1 MALINVGASLPS
13 YVWAVVRFLLSA
25 GGQYPAD
32 RARELLC
39 PATLMPG
46 DTATFSDAV
55 STLKD
60 LALITDDD
68 GELRLSAAARELSP
82 GDVAGF
88 SDLLRRAVLGQAQN
102 AGLDGSGEQTV
113 TKDAGAKDLVR
124 ALAWFLTLDAFTPL
138 DADDVIQLQES
149 AFPARLGNPI
159 VNDVRWGFF
168 LYWALALGFA
178 ARSLLDK
185 DQGQRQVRRLVPDCT
200 VAVRRTVLAVWP
212 KGERIDAANAIDR
225 IIEELPVL
233 PGGRYSRMLGLPAPA
248 TDVSSSLSTALL
260 RGDHEWIS
268 LEQRSDA
275 ARDVFLTDPDAAS
288 GRRRVSE
295 IIITGSLDD

>member
-1 MALINVGASLPS
+1 MALINEGASFPS

-32 RARELLC
+32 SARELLC

-46 DTATFSDAV
+46 DTATFNDAV
-55 STLKD
+55 GTLKD
-60 LALITDDD
+60 LALVTDDD
-68 GELRLSAAARELSP
+68 GELSLSPAARKLSP
-82 GDVAGF
+82 DDVAGF

-102 AGLDGSGEQTV
+102 AGLDGSGDQTV

-138 DADDVIQLQES
+138 GLDDVTQLQES
-149 AFPARLGNPI
+149 AFPARLGKAI
-159 VNDVRWGFF
+159 VNDVRWDRFV
-168 LYWALALGFA
+168 YWAPALGFA
-178 ARSLLDK
+178 AQSLLDK

-212 KGERIDAANAIDR
+212 KGERIDAADAIDR

-248 TDVSSSLSTALL
+248 TDVASSLSSALL

>member
-13 YVWAVVRFLLSA
+13 YVWAVARFLLSA

-32 RARELLC
+32 GARELLC
-39 PATLMPG
+39 PATLRPG
-46 DTATFSDAV
+46 DTATFNDAIG
-55 STLKD
+55 TLKD
-60 LALITDDD
+60 LALITDEG
-68 GELRLSAAARELSP
+68 GELRLSPAAQVLSP
-82 GDVAGF
+82 DDVAGF
-88 SDLLRRAVLGQAQN
+88 CDLLRRAVLGQAQN
-102 AGLDGSGEQTV
+102 TGLDGSGDQTR

-138 DADDVIQLQES
+138 GLDDVVQLQES

-168 LYWALALGFA
+168 LYWAPALGFA
-178 ARSLLDK
+178 AQSMLDK
-185 DQGQRQVRRLVPDCT
+185 DLGRRLVPDCT

-212 KGERIDAANAIDR
+212 KGERIDAADAIDR

-248 TDVSSSLSTALL
+248 TDVASSLSSALL

>member
-13 YVWAVVRFLLSA
+13 YVWAVARFLLSV

-32 RARELLC
+32 GARELLC
-39 PATLMPG
+39 PATLRPG
-46 DTATFSDAV
+46 DTATFNDAIG
-55 STLKD
+55 TLKD
-60 LALITDDD
+60 LALITDEG
-68 GELRLSAAARELSP
+68 GELRLSPAAQGLSP
-82 GDVAGF
+82 DDVAGF
-88 SDLLRRAVLGQAQN
+88 CDLLRRAVLGQAQN
-102 AGLDGSGEQTV
+102 TGLDGSGDQTR

-138 DADDVIQLQES
+138 GLDDVVQLQES

-168 LYWALALGFA
+168 LYWAPALGFA
-178 ARSLLDK
+178 AQSMLDK
-185 DQGQRQVRRLVPDCT
+185 DLGRRLVPDCT
-200 VAVRRTVLAVWP
+200 VAVRRTVLSVWP
-212 KGERIDAANAIDR
+212 KGERIDAAYAIDR
-225 IIEELPVL
+225 ITDELPVL
-233 PGGRYSRMLGLPAPA
+233 PSGRYSRMLGLPAPA
-248 TDVSSSLSTALL
+248 TDVASSLSSALL

-268 LEQRSDA
+268 LEQQSDA

>member
-1 MALINVGASLPS
+1 MALINEGASFPS
-13 YVWAVVRFLLSA
+13 YVWAVVRFLLLA
-25 GGQYPAD
+25 GGQYQVD

-46 DTATFSDAV
+46 DTTTFNQAV
-55 STLKD
+55 STLKG
-60 LALITDDD
+60 LAIVTDDD
-68 GELRLSAAARELSP
+68 GELSLSP
-82 GDVAGF
+82 EGRGLSPDDVAGF

-102 AGLDGSGEQTV
+102 AGLDGRGDQTR

-124 ALAWFLTLDAFTPL
+124 ALAWFLTRDAFTPL
-138 DADDVIQLQES
+138 GQTEVDQQLQEND
-149 AFPARLGNPI
+149 FPPQLGKAI
-159 VNDVRWGFF
+159 VNDVRWNRFT
-168 LYWALALGFA
+168 YWAPALGFA
-178 ARSLLDK
+178 AQSLLEK
-185 DQGQRQVRRLVPDCT
+185 DQGQRLVPDCT
-200 VAVRRTVLAVWP
+200 VAVRRTVLSVWP
-212 KGERIDAANAIDR
+212 KGERIDAADAIDR

-248 TDVSSSLSTALL
+248 TDVASSLSSALL

-268 LEQRSDA
+268 LEQRADA

-295 IIITGSLDD
+295 ITITGSLYD

>member
-1 MALINVGASLPS
+1 MAVINEGASFPS
-13 YVWAVVRFLLSA
+13 YVWAVARFLLST

-39 PATLMPG
+39 PATLLPG
-46 DTATFSDAV
+46 DTTTFSHATG
-55 STLKD
+55 TLKV
-60 LALITDDD
+60 LALVTDD
-68 GELRLSAAARELSP
+68 GGQLSLSPAARGLSLD
-82 GDVAGF
+82 DVAGF
-88 SDLLRRAVLGQAQN
+88 SDLMRRAVLDQAQN
-102 AGLDGSGEQTV
+102 VGLDGSDDQTA

-124 ALAWFLTLDAFTPL
+124 ALAWFLTRDAFTPL
-138 DADDVIQLQES
+138 GLNDVNQLQEND
-149 AFPARLGNPI
+149 FPARLGKAI
-159 VNDVRWGFF
+159 VNDVRWNRFV
-168 LYWALALGFA
+168 YWAPALGFA
-178 ARSLLDK
+178 TQSLLDK
-185 DQGQRQVRRLVPDCT
+185 DLGQRLVPDCT

-212 KGERIDAANAIDR
+212 KGERIDAADAIDR
-225 IIEELPVL
+225 ITEELPVL

-248 TDVSSSLSTALL
+248 TDVPSSLSSALL

-295 IIITGSLDD
+295 IIVTGSLND

>member
-13 YVWAVVRFLLSA
+13 YVWAVARFLLSV

-32 RARELLC
+32 GARELLC
-39 PATLMPG
+39 PATLRPG
-46 DTATFSDAV
+46 DTATFNDAIG
-55 STLKD
+55 TLKD
-60 LALITDDD
+60 LALITDEG
-68 GELRLSAAARELSP
+68 GELRLSPAAQGLSP
-82 GDVAGF
+82 DDVAGF
-88 SDLLRRAVLGQAQN
+88 CDLLRRAVLGQAQN
-102 AGLDGSGEQTV
+102 TGLDGSGDQTR

-138 DADDVIQLQES
+138 GLDDVVQLQES

-168 LYWALALGFA
+168 LYWAPALGFA
-178 ARSLLDK
+178 AQSMLDK
-185 DQGQRQVRRLVPDCT
+185 DLGRRLVPDCT
-200 VAVRRTVLAVWP
+200 VAVRRTVLSVWP
-212 KGERIDAANAIDR
+212 KGERIDAAYEIDR
-225 IIEELPVL
+225 ITDELPVL
-233 PGGRYSRMLGLPAPA
+233 PSGRYSRMLGLPAPA
-248 TDVSSSLSTALL
+248 TDVASSLSSALL

-268 LEQRSDA
+268 LEQQSDA

>member
-1 MALINVGASLPS
+1 MALINEGASVPS

-32 RARELLC
+32 RARDLLC
-39 PATLMPG
+39 PVTLLPG

-55 STLKD
+55 GTLKD
-60 LALITDDD
+60 LALATDDD
-68 GELRLSAAARELSP
+68 GELSLSPAARELSP
-82 GDVAGF
+82 DDVAGF

-102 AGLDGSGEQTV
+102 AGLDGSGDQTV

-138 DADDVIQLQES
+138 GLDDVTQLQES
-149 AFPARLGNPI
+149 AFPVQLGKAI
-159 VNDVRWGFF
+159 VNGVRWGRFV
-168 LYWALALGFA
+168 YWAPALGFA
-178 ARSLLDK
+178 AQSLLDK
-185 DQGQRQVRRLVPDCT
+185 DLGRRLVPDCT

-212 KGERIDAANAIDR
+212 KGERIDAADAIDR

-233 PGGRYSRMLGLPAPA
+233 PGGRYSRMLGLLAPA
-248 TDVSSSLSTALL
+248 TDVPSSLSSALL

-288 GRRRVSE
+288 GKRRVSE

>member
-1 MALINVGASLPS
+1 MRGSC
-13 YVWAVVRFLLSA
+13 YR
-25 GGQYPAD
+25 PAD
-32 RARELLC
+32 STRPTAHGNCYAPRPCGREIR
-39 PATLMPG
+39 
-46 DTATFSDAV
+46 ATFNDAIG
-55 STLKD
+55 TLKD
-60 LALITDDD
+60 LALITDEG
-68 GELRLSAAARELSP
+68 GELRLSPAAQVLSP
-82 GDVAGF
+82 DDVAGF
-88 SDLLRRAVLGQAQN
+88 CDVLRRAVLGQAQN
-102 AGLDGSGEQTV
+102 TGLDGSGDQTR

-138 DADDVIQLQES
+138 GLDDVVQLQES

-168 LYWALALGFA
+168 LYWAPALGLA
-178 ARSLLDK
+178 AESMLDK
-185 DQGQRQVRRLVPDCT
+185 DLGRRLVPDCT

-212 KGERIDAANAIDR
+212 KGERIDAADAIDR
-225 IIEELPVL
+225 ITDELPVL

-248 TDVSSSLSTALL
+248 TDVASSLSSALL

>member
-1 MALINVGASLPS
+1 MALINEGASVPS

-32 RARELLC
+32 RARDLLC
-39 PATLMPG
+39 PATLLPG

-55 STLKD
+55 GTLKD
-60 LALITDDD
+60 LALATDDD
-68 GELRLSAAARELSP
+68 GELSLSPAARELSP
-82 GDVAGF
+82 DDVAGF

-102 AGLDGSGEQTV
+102 AGLDGSGDQIV

-138 DADDVIQLQES
+138 GLDDVTQLQES
-149 AFPARLGNPI
+149 AFPVQLGKAI
-159 VNDVRWGFF
+159 VNGVRWGRFV
-168 LYWALALGFA
+168 YWAPALGFA
-178 ARSLLDK
+178 AQSLLDK
-185 DQGQRQVRRLVPDCT
+185 DLGRRLVPDCT

-212 KGERIDAANAIDR
+212 KGERIDAADAIDR

-248 TDVSSSLSTALL
+248 TDVPSSLSSALL

-288 GRRRVSE
+288 GKRRVSE
-295 IIITGSLDD
+295 IIVTGSLND

>member
-13 YVWAVVRFLLSA
+13 YVWAVARFLLST

-32 RARELLC
+32 GARELLC
-39 PATLMPG
+39 PTTLRPG
-46 DTATFSDAV
+46 DTATFNDAIG
-55 STLKD
+55 TLKD
-60 LALITDDD
+60 LALITDEG
-68 GELRLSAAARELSP
+68 GELRLSPAAQGLSP
-82 GDVAGF
+82 DDVAGF
-88 SDLLRRAVLGQAQN
+88 CDLLRRAVLGQAQN
-102 AGLDGSGEQTV
+102 TGLDGSGDQTR

-138 DADDVIQLQES
+138 GLDDVVQLQES

-168 LYWALALGFA
+168 LYWAPALGFA
-178 ARSLLDK
+178 AQSMLDK
-185 DQGQRQVRRLVPDCT
+185 DLGRRLVPDCT

-212 KGERIDAANAIDR
+212 KGERIDATDAIDR
-225 IIEELPVL
+225 IIDELPVL

-248 TDVSSSLSTALL
+248 TDVASSLSSALL

-295 IIITGSLDD
+295 IIITGNLDD